1 MHRYIPHTPAD
12 RAAMLARCGMQSE
25 AELYADVPRELLLG
39 RHYAIGER
47 DEREKRSATSSARS
61 TISTGP
67 QPYALP
73 ATDSTTTWLPQP

>member
-47 DEREKRSATSSARS
+47 DERERGPRLLPLARRSQPARS
-61 TISTGP
+61 RMLCRQRI
-67 QPYALP
+67 LP
-73 ATDSTTTWLPQP
+73 PWLPQP